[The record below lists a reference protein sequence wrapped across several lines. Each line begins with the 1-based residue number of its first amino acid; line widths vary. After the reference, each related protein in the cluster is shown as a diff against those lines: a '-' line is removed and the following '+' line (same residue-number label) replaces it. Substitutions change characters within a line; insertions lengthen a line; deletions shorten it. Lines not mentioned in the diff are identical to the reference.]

1 MRQKEQFMTV
11 NTVPP
16 LETFPGA
23 VPSTLEDS
31 PEIAAVRRRVRQVL
45 AEHVDQDRLA
55 RHDEEETYDFELYKA
70 LAREGLI
77 QLEAELD
84 GRAPAHQSQITVLE
98 ELGAGATS
106 MGVSIVVQYMGVGL
120 LHTFADAAQRRRFL
134 APLFTGQARMSFA
147 LSEPDG
153 GTDVARAMSTR
164 AERQADGSY
173 LLTGRKKWI
182 GGASTANFLLVL
194 ARTSDIE
201 RSAIDGITIFIVPRD
216 TPGITTTPIDT
227 MGIRALEQAD
237 VVFQDVRVPAELI
250 LGETG
255 RGFRQVLTTL
265 NGERLNGAA
274 VALGIARGALETAV
288 DYAKGREAFGRSIGA
303 FQGLQHQLVDAS
315 VKVEAAR
322 LLLHNAARAS
332 DQGGCANETLSAM
345 AKLAASDAATTASDV
360 GMRTMGGWGF
370 LRQLPMQ
377 RYFRD
382 ARLYTF
388 APLTDEM
395 IRNNIGE
402 KHLGLPR
409 SY

>member
-1 MRQKEQFMTV
+1 MTV

-16 LETFPGA
+16 LETLPGA
-23 VPSTLEDS
+23 VLSTLEDS

-55 RHDEEETYDFELYKA
+55 RHDEEETYDLELYEA

-77 QLEAELD
+77 QLEAELE

-182 GGASTANFLLVL
+182 GGASTADYLLVL
-194 ARTSDIE
+194 ARTSDIA

-332 DQGGCANETLSAM
+332 DQGGSANETLSAM

>member
-1 MRQKEQFMTV
+1 MTV
-11 NTVPP
+11 NTIPP
-16 LETFPGA
+16 LRALPGA
-23 VPSTLEDS
+23 LPSTLQDS
-31 PEIAAVRRRVRQVL
+31 PEVAEVRRRVRKVL
-45 AEHVDQDRLA
+45 AEHVDLERLA
-55 RHDEEETYDFELYKA
+55 RHDEEETYDLELYEA

-77 QLEAELD
+77 QLDAELE
-84 GRAPAHQSQITVLE
+84 GRGPAHLSQITVLE

-106 MGVSIVVQYMGVGL
+106 VGVSIVVQYMGVEL
-120 LHTFADAAQRRRFL
+120 LHSFADTAQRLRFL
-134 APLFTGQARMSFA
+134 APLFTGEARMSFA
-147 LSEPDG
+147 LSEPEG

-173 LLTGRKKWI
+173 VLTGRKKWI
-182 GGASTANFLLVL
+182 GGASTADFLLVL
-194 ARTSDIE
+194 ARTSEIE

-237 VVFQDVRVPAELI
+237 VVFEDVRVPADLI
-250 LGETG
+250 LGEKD
-255 RGFRQVLTTL
+255 RGFRQVLGTL

-274 VALGIARGALETAV
+274 VALGIARGALDTAV

-315 VKVEAAR
+315 LKVEAAR
-322 LLLHNAARAS
+322 LLLHNAASSS
-332 DQGGCANETLSAM
+332 DDAAGGGANETLSAM
-345 AKLAASDAATTASDV
+345 AKLAASDAATTTTDV

-370 LRQLPMQ
+370 LRELPMQ

-395 IRNNIGE
+395 IRNYIGE

>member
-1 MRQKEQFMTV
+1 MTEHSLA
-11 NTVPP
+11 P
-16 LETFPGA
+16 FA
-23 VPSTLEDS
+23 TLNDT
-31 PEIAAVRRRVRQVL
+31 PEVAAVRRKVRQVL
-45 AEHVDQDRLA
+45 ADNTTPDRLVE
-55 RHDEEETYDFELYKA
+55 HDEEEKYDIELYKA
-70 LAREGLI
+70 LAGAGLI
-77 QLEAELD
+77 RLETELN
-84 GRAPAHQSQITVLE
+84 GRGPAHQSQVTVLE

-106 MGVSIVVQYMGVGL
+106 VGVSIVVQYMGVEL
-120 LHTFADAAQRRRFL
+120 LHRFADDAQRNEFL
-134 APLFTGQARMSFA
+134 APLLDGDARMSFA

-164 AERQADGSY
+164 AHRDEDGSWV
-173 LLTGRKKWI
+173 LNGRKKWI
-182 GGASTANFLLVL
+182 GAASSADFLIVL
-194 ARTSDIE
+194 ARTAEIE
-201 RSAIDGITIFIVPRD
+201 RSSIDGITMFIVPRS

-237 VVFQDVRVPAELI
+237 IVFDDVRVPADLV
-250 LGETG
+250 LGEEH
-255 RGFRQVLTTL
+255 RGFRQVLATL

-288 DYAKGREAFGRSIGA
+288 EYAGRREAFGRPVGA
-303 FQGLQHQLVDAS
+303 FQALQHELVDAAVS
-315 VKVEAAR
+315 VESAR
-322 LLLHNAARAS
+322 LLLHNAARTS
-332 DQGGCANETLSAM
+332 DESGGGAVETPSAM
-345 AKLAASDAATTASDV
+345 AKLAASQAGTTATDI
-360 GMRTMGGWGF
+360 GMRVMGGWGF

-395 IRNNIGE
+395 IRNYIGE